1 MRWFPSAVL
10 PLALTAV
17 AGFCSFNRAAAEP
30 AEQLKTLPGFHVE
43 LLYTVPKEEQGSWVA
58 MTVDPKGRLIVSD
71 QYGKLYRVTPP
82 GIAGATETKVEPIS
96 VELGG
101 AHGLLWAFDSLYVMV
116 NEGEKQHG
124 LYRVRDTNGDD
135 VLDTVELLKA
145 IDAGGEHGAHAILLN
160 PDGKGLTIVCGNQSK
175 LVDFDETRVPKL
187 WGEDHLLPRV
197 PDGNG
202 FMKGVLGPGGS
213 IYRTDPDGK
222 HWELVAT
229 GFRNEYDAA
238 YDRAGELFTFDADME
253 WDMNTPW
260 YRPTRVCHVVSG
272 AEFGWRNGAGKW
284 PAYYAD
290 SLPAAVDIGPG
301 SPTGIVFGYGAKFPA
316 KYQDAL
322 FICDWSYGKLYAVH
336 LKPDGASYK
345 GDFEEFITGT
355 PLALTDLVI
364 NPVDGAMYFAVGGR
378 RTQSGLYRVTYTG
391 DQPTAVAS
399 SVDQDV
405 AKARALRHKLESLH
419 KPDATALDTSWP
431 YLGSSDRFIRWAAR
445 VAVEHQ
451 PADQWRSR
459 ALAEQNPQA
468 LITAILALARAN
480 GTDPFHRQAADPTPD
495 PALRDAA
502 FKALGRLQWNELGE
516 DQQLELLR
524 VYAILLNR
532 FGRPDQP
539 VVRELI
545 ARLDAHFPA
554 EAPRLN
560 ADLINLL
567 VYLEAPT
574 VATKGMQ
581 LLRSAPTQEEQI
593 EYARALRMLKSGWT
607 PQLRKEYFQWFNRA
621 AAYHGGASFGGFV
634 RLIKADAVE
643 NLTDAEKAEL
653 KPILEAPPAA
663 TATAAPPRPFVK
675 EWSLAELQPIVDG
688 GLEGRNFDR
697 GRSLFAAAQCFS
709 CHRYANEG
717 GSFGP
722 DLSGVSGRFSPRD
735 LLESMVDPSKTIS
748 DQYGAVTIATDDGQ
762 VVTGRIVNLSNDDLM
777 VNTDMLDP
785 NKMVNVKRAKIEHM
799 KPSPVSMMP
808 NGLLNTL
815 AEDEVLDLVAYL
827 LSRGDR
833 KHPMFD
839 AAGK

>member
-1 MRWFPSAVL
+1 MRVFPSAL
-10 PLALTAV
+10 PPLALTAV
-17 AGFCSFNRAAAEP
+17 FALLLTGQVLAEP
-30 AEQLKTLPGFHVE
+30 AEQLKLLPGFKAE
-43 LLYTVPKEEQGSWVA
+43 LLYTVPQREQGSWVA
-58 MTVDPKGRLIVSD
+58 MTVDPQGRLIVSD

-82 GIAGATETKVEPIS
+82 GIGGASETKVEPIA
-96 VELGG
+96 VDLGG

-135 VLDTVELLKA
+135 QLDRVELLKA
-145 IDAGGEHGAHAILLN
+145 IEAGGEHGAHAILLN

-175 LVDFDETRVPKL
+175 LIDFHDTRVPEL

-202 FMKGVLGPGGS
+202 FMSGVLGPGGS
-213 IYRTDPDGK
+213 IYRTDPEGK

-336 LKPDGASYK
+336 LEPDGASYK
-345 GDFEEFITGT
+345 GNFEEFVTGT

-378 RTQSGLYRVTYTG
+378 RTQSGLYRLTYVG
-391 DQPTAVAS
+391 DEPTTVAS
-399 SVDQDV
+399 SVDQDT

-419 KPDATALDTSWP
+419 KPDAAAIDTAWP
-431 YLGSSDRFIRWAAR
+431 YLGSEDRFVRWAAR

-451 PADQWRSR
+451 PAEQWRSR
-459 ALAEQNPQA
+459 ALEERNPQA

-480 GTDPFHRQAADPTPD
+480 GTDPFHRQANDPSPD

-502 FKALGRLQWNELGE
+502 FKALARLQWSELSE
-516 DQQLELLR
+516 EQQLELLR
-524 VYAILLNR
+524 VYAVLLNR
-532 FGRPDQP
+532 FGRPNDP
-539 VVRELI
+539 LASDLI
-545 ARLDAHFPA
+545 ARFDSHFPA
-554 EAPRLN
+554 SAPRLN
-560 ADLINLL
+560 AELINLL
-567 VYLEAPT
+567 VYLQSPT
-574 VATKGMQ
+574 VAVKGMQ
-581 LLRSAPTQEEQI
+581 LLGSAPTQEEQI
-593 EYARALRMLKSGWT
+593 EYARALRTLKTGWT
-607 PQLRKEYFQWFNRA
+607 PELRKEYFQWFNRA
-621 AAYHGGASFGGFV
+621 AGYHGGASFGGFV
-634 RLIKADAVE
+634 RNIKVDAVAGLSE
-643 NLTDAEKAEL
+643 AEKEEL
-653 KPILEAPPAA
+653 KPILEAQPTGELAV
-663 TATAAPPRPFVK
+663 APPRPVVK
-675 EWSLAELQPIVDG
+675 EYTLEELLPVVEA
-688 GLEGRNFDR
+688 GLHGRNFDR
-697 GRSLFAAAQCFS
+697 GRSLFAVAQCFS
-709 CHRYANEG
+709 CHRYAGEG

-722 DLSGVSGRFSPRD
+722 DLSGASGRCSPRD
-735 LLESMVDPSKTIS
+735 LLESMVDPNKTIS
-748 DQYGAVTIATDDGQ
+748 DQYAAVTIATDDGK
-762 VVTGRIVNLSNDDLM
+762 VVTWRIVNLSNDNLM

-785 NKMVNVKRAKIEHM
+785 NKMVNVKRRNIEHM
-799 KPSPVSMMP
+799 QPSPVSMMP
-808 NGLLNTL
+808 GGLLNTL
-815 AEDEVLDLVAYL
+815 QEDEVLDLVAYL

-833 KHPMFD
+833 KHPMFEQ
-839 AAGK
+839 K

>member
-1 MRWFPSAVL
+1 MRVFRFALL
-10 PLALTAV
+10 PLVLTAAV
-17 AGFCSFNRAAAEP
+17 GLSFVGGLFAEP
-30 AEQLKTLPGFHVE
+30 AEQLKLLPGFKAE
-43 LLYTVPKEEQGSWVA
+43 LLYTVPQETQGSWVA
-58 MTVDPKGRLIVSD
+58 MTVDPQGRLYVSD

-82 GIAGATETKVEPIS
+82 GIAGAKEIKVEPIK
-96 VELGG
+96 VDVGG

-116 NEGEKQHG
+116 NEGDEQHG
-124 LYRVRDTNGDD
+124 LYRVRDTNGDGE
-135 VLDTVELLKA
+135 LDKVELLKA
-145 IDAGGEHGAHAILLN
+145 IDAAGEHGAHAILLN
-160 PDGKGLTIVCGNQSK
+160 PDGKGLTIICGNQSQ
-175 LVDFDETRVPKL
+175 LVDFDDTRVPKL

-222 HWELVAT
+222 TWELVAT

-284 PAYYAD
+284 PAYYVD
-290 SLPAAVDIGPG
+290 SVPAAVDIGPG

-345 GDFEEFITGT
+345 GDFEEFVTGT

-391 DQPTAVAS
+391 EQPAAVAS
-399 SVDQDV
+399 SVDQDT

-419 KPDATALDTSWP
+419 RPSATAVDTAWP
-431 YLGSSDRFIRWAAR
+431 YLSNPDRFIRWAAR

-451 PADQWRSR
+451 PADEWRSK
-459 ALAEQNPQA
+459 ALEEKNPQA

-502 FKALGRLQWNELGE
+502 FKALERLQWNELSE

-532 FGRPDQP
+532 FGLPDEAM
-539 VVRELI
+539 VRELT
-545 ARLDAHFPA
+545 ARFDPHFPSA
-554 EAPRLN
+554 APRLN
-560 ADLINLL
+560 AELINLL
-567 VYLEAPT
+567 VFLESPT
-574 VATKGMQ
+574 VAAKGMQ
-581 LLRSAPTQEEQI
+581 LLTSAPTQEEQI
-593 EYARALRMLKSGWT
+593 EYARALRVLKTGWT
-607 PQLRKEYFQWFNRA
+607 PELRKEYFEWTSRA
-621 AAYHGGASFGGFV
+621 AGYHGGASFGGFV
-634 RLIKADAVE
+634 RLIKEDAVAG
-643 NLTDAEKAEL
+643 LSDAEKAEL
-653 KPILEAPPAA
+653 KPILEAKPAENVVV
-663 TATAAPPRPFVK
+663 APPRPFVK
-675 EWSLAELQPIVDG
+675 EYTLEELLPVVEG
-688 GLEGRNFDR
+688 GLKGRNFDR
-697 GRSLFAAAQCFS
+697 GRSLFAVAQCFS
-709 CHRYANEG
+709 CHRYAGEG

-735 LLESMVDPSKTIS
+735 LLESMVNPSKTIS
-748 DQYGAVTIATDDGQ
+748 DQYAAVTIVTDNGE
-762 VVTGRIVNLSNDDLM
+762 VVTGRIVNLSNDNLM
-777 VNTDMLDP
+777 VNTDMLNP
-785 NKMVNVKRAKIEHM
+785 NKMVNVKRRDIELM

-808 NGLLNTL
+808 GGLLNTL
-815 AEDEVLDLVAYL
+815 QEDEVLDLVAYL

-833 KHPMFD
+833 KHPMFEQ
-839 AAGK
+839 K

>member
-1 MRWFPSAVL
+1 MRVFRFALL
-10 PLALTAV
+10 PLILTAV
-17 AGFCSFNRAAAEP
+17 VGLSFVGSLLAEP
-30 AEQLKTLPGFHVE
+30 AEQLKLLPGFKAE
-43 LLYTVPKEEQGSWVA
+43 LLYTVPQETQGSWVA
-58 MTVDPKGRLIVSD
+58 MTVAPQGRLYVSD

-82 GIAGATETKVEPIS
+82 GIAGATEIKIEPIA
-96 VELGG
+96 VDLGG

-116 NEGEKQHG
+116 NEGEKEHG
-124 LYRVRDTNGDD
+124 LYRVRDTNGDGD
-135 VLDTVELLKA
+135 LDNVELLKA
-145 IDAGGEHGAHAILLN
+145 IDAAGEHGAHAILLN
-160 PDGKGLTIVCGNQSK
+160 PDGKGLTIICGNQSQ
-175 LVDFDETRVPKL
+175 LVDFDDTRVPKL

-222 HWELVAT
+222 KWELVAT

-284 PAYYAD
+284 PAYYVD
-290 SLPAAVDIGPG
+290 SVPAAVDIGPG

-336 LKPDGASYK
+336 LKPEGASYK
-345 GDFEEFITGT
+345 GDFEEFVTGT

-391 DQPTAVAS
+391 EQPVAVAS
-399 SVDQDV
+399 SVDQDT
-405 AKARALRHKLESLH
+405 AKARALRHKLEALH
-419 KPDATALDTSWP
+419 RPDKKAVDTAWP
-431 YLGSSDRFIRWAAR
+431 YLSNPDRFIRWAAR

-459 ALAEQNPQA
+459 ALEEKNPQA

-502 FKALGRLQWNELGE
+502 FKALGRLQWNELSE

-532 FGRPDQP
+532 FGRPDEAM
-539 VVRELI
+539 VRELI
-545 ARLDAHFPA
+545 ARFDPHFPSA
-554 EAPRLN
+554 APRLN
-560 ADLINLL
+560 AELINLF
-567 VYLEAPT
+567 VFLESPT
-574 VATKGMQ
+574 VAAKGMQ
-581 LLRSAPTQEEQI
+581 LLTSAPTQEEQI
-593 EYARALRMLKSGWT
+593 EYARALRVLKTGWT
-607 PQLRKEYFQWFNRA
+607 PELRKAYFEWTNRA
-621 AAYHGGASFGGFV
+621 AGYHGGASFGGFV
-634 RLIKADAVE
+634 RLIKEDAVAGLSE
-643 NLTDAEKAEL
+643 AEQAEL
-653 KPILEAPPAA
+653 KPILEAKPAA
-663 TATAAPPRPFVK
+663 NVAVQPPRPFVK
-675 EWSLAELQPIVDG
+675 EYTLEELLPVVEG
-688 GLEGRNFDR
+688 GLKGRNFDR
-697 GRSLFAAAQCFS
+697 GRSLFAVAQCFS
-709 CHRYANEG
+709 CHRYAGEG

-735 LLESMVDPSKTIS
+735 LLESMVNPSKTIS
-748 DQYGAVTIATDDGQ
+748 DQYAAVTIVTDNGE
-762 VVTGRIVNLSNDDLM
+762 VVTGRIVNLSNDNLM
-777 VNTDMLDP
+777 VNTDMLNP
-785 NKMVNVKRAKIEHM
+785 NKMVDVKRKDIELM

-815 AEDEVLDLVAYL
+815 QEDEVLDLVAYL

-833 KHPMFD
+833 KHPMFEQ
-839 AAGK
+839 K